1 MFNAVLL
8 KAINPLPINIAGLKK
23 KGLRPAA

>member
-1 MFNAVLL
+1 MFNDVML
-8 KAINPLPINIAGLKK
+8 KAVIPPPINIAGLKK